1 MKKIEFISEYSEEFN
16 KNIKA
21 LTVDGEIFDWGLEL
35 DSWSEAKKVIS
46 QHSELT
52 ETVTTSILNHFC
64 ECFSEFVGKNMNLE
78 EVNEAIERGY
88 IE

>member
-1 MKKIEFISEYSEEFN
+1 MKKIEFISKYSEEFN

-78 EVNEAIERGY
+78 EINEAIKRGY

>member
-1 MKKIEFISEYSEEFN
+1 MKKIEIVSGYSEEFN
-16 KNIKA
+16 KDISVLA
-21 LTVDGEIFDWGLEL
+21 VDEELFDWGLDP
-35 DSWSEAKKVIS
+35 DSWAEAKKVIS

-64 ECFSEFVGKNMNLE
+64 ECFSEFVGRNMTLQE
-78 EVNEAIERGY
+78 INEAIEKGY